1 MTTIG
6 QILVN
11 ENLPPKY
18 RDYNRTLGA
27 DEIED
32 ILATIAKEDPS
43 LYSDVSGKL
52 MRLGTEAAYESG
64 ATLRLSDIRPIIDK
78 SKHLAFLDAQ
88 EAKIRSA
95 KNLTPK
101 QREELIDDLYNSV
114 NSVIEKETYATGV
127 SKANPFAMQVK
138 SKARGTPGQFASIV
152 STPGIYKDSNGKTV
166 QTFIRNSYAEGLTPA
181 ELWAGSYGARTGVV
195 STKFATAKG
204 GAFGKK
210 VSSICIDQVVTEDDC
225 GAPYGFP
232 VKASDKDNIGCVL
245 QQDAGGYTAGTVIT
259 KSVFADLQKK
269 NLDEILVRSPVTC
282 SCKDGICSKCAG
294 IRETGKF
301 PEIGYS
307 IGLNAGSALGER
319 IAQGSLNCLAEGTLV
334 RMADGS
340 TKPIEKVEPGE
351 LVLGSDLNGNISPT
365 KVVARYDNGIQ
376 PCVSTRFIEN
386 GTDNST
392 NTGVILES
400 TIIHK
405 ILGIQVDTEQP
416 EEKLNRIPRMLE
428 VGCESPEFY
437 ACVVH
442 SMHSTTT
449 LEAKEHIS
457 KSENCS
463 MIAFKRVEQ
472 KDIGLRH
479 VYDLEVECKDHIYL
493 LANGLIVHNTK
504 HTGRKIEGASRFSGF
519 EMLKAMADVPKQYPD
534 KAILSDIDGKV
545 TKIVAAP
552 QGGNYIYVNDQR
564 HYVPQGY
571 DLMVKEGDEL
581 EAGDQMSDGV
591 INTAEVVKYKGIGEG
606 RRYFTN
612 RFTQAFRDSGYK
624 ANRRNIEV
632 LARSLVDHV
641 EINDP
646 EAEGQFLPGD
656 VATYSQWSFGYKP
669 RPTAVRDQPGKLI
682 GSYLEEPVL
691 HYTVGSR
698 VTKKMIDD
706 LKKFKV
712 DKILADKQPIEVTP
726 VMKSIT
732 EGPAHKGDWVG
743 RLGTTYIKQRLV
755 EDAQYG
761 AESNI
766 HSTNPLPGIAKGVEF
781 GNYGEPGVNRPG
793 GFTY

>member
-11 ENLPPKY
+11 ETLPQKY

-32 ILATIAKEDPS
+32 ILATIARDDPA

-210 VSSICIDQVVTEDDC
+210 VSSVCIDQVVTEDDC

-245 QQDAGGYTAGTVIT
+245 QQDVGGYPAGTVIT

-301 PEIGYS
+301 PEIGYN

-319 IAQGSLNCLAEGTLV
+319 IAQGSL
-334 RMADGS
+334 
-340 TKPIEKVEPGE
+340 
-351 LVLGSDLNGNISPT
+351 
-365 KVVARYDNGIQ
+365 
-376 PCVSTRFIEN
+376 
-386 GTDNST
+386 
-392 NTGVILES
+392 
-400 TIIHK
+400 
-405 ILGIQVDTEQP
+405 
-416 EEKLNRIPRMLE
+416 
-428 VGCESPEFY
+428 
-437 ACVVH
+437 
-442 SMHSTTT
+442 
-449 LEAKEHIS
+449 
-457 KSENCS
+457 
-463 MIAFKRVEQ
+463 
-472 KDIGLRH
+472 
-479 VYDLEVECKDHIYL
+479 
-493 LANGLIVHNTK
+493 NTK

-545 TKIVAAP
+545 TKIIAAP

-624 ANRRNIEV
+624 ASRRNIEV

-669 RPTAVRDQPGKLI
+669 RPTAVRDQPGKLL

-698 VTKKMIDD
+698 VTKKMVDD

-726 VMKSIT
+726 IMKSIT
-732 EGPAHKGDWVG
+732 EGPAYKGDWVG

-755 EDAQYG
+755 EDAQHG
-761 AESNI
+761 AKSNI
-766 HSTNPLPGIAKGVEF
+766 HGVHPLPGIAKGVEF